1 MIDANEEIKA
11 LRRRINELESEVE
24 HYRLLI
30 SSISDDINNLR
41 NTFNNVKGETDIM
54 LNEID
59 ALSLLCGMIGGD
71 CG

>member
-71 CG
+71 CR